1 MSMLFAI
8 LAVFAGTL
16 GTWFFGLYGLF
27 TTLGLSAI
35 SIIFIIRKKK
45 KSNEITIVPAIFLF
59 MGLLFSGFL
68 TAALFYVSAQVK
80 TDAEKFGG
88 TKVIKYADD
97 FKYGTY
103 TVILNAEKDGVD
115 AETLTKELEA
125 ISK

>member
-8 LAVFAGTL
+8 LAIGAGTL
-16 GTWFFGLYGLF
+16 GTWFFGLYGLLVTIAF
-27 TTLGLSAI
+27 SAI
-35 SIIFIIRKKK
+35 SVFFNILKKK
-45 KSNEITIVPAIFLF
+45 KGKGFSAMSLVFLF
-59 MGLLFSGFL
+59 MGLLFSVFL
-68 TAALFYVSAQVK
+68 TVALFYVSSEIK
-80 TDAEKFGG
+80 KDAERYGG

-115 AETLTKELEA
+115 AETLNKELED